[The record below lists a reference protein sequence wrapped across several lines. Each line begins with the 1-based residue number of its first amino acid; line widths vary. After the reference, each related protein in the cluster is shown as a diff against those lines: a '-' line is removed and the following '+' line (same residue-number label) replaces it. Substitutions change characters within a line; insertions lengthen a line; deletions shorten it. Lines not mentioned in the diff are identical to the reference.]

1 VKRAR
6 IAVNPY
12 YGLAAFFYQVRRWL
26 RRSKNM
32 DVKLYVGNMSL
43 DTTEEN
49 LRELF
54 SQAGTVN
61 SVALIKD
68 RNTGQSRG
76 FAFVEMD
83 SRANAQKA
91 VTMFNDHT
99 INEHQL
105 AVNFA
110 RPREDHGGFQPRTH
124 RHKRDRGHRR
134 Y

>member
-1 VKRAR
+1 
-6 IAVNPY
+6 
-12 YGLAAFFYQVRRWL
+12 
-26 RRSKNM
+26 M

-68 RNTGQSRG
+68 RDTGQSKG

-91 VTMFNDHT
+91 ITMFNDHALHE
-99 INEHQL
+99 NQL

-110 RPREDHGGFQPRTH
+110 RPRKEGGGFQPRTH
-124 RHKRDRGHRR
+124 RHKRDRGRRR